1 MNKPAQQYSK
11 DSLLTTEI
19 EQALLLSLTPLMP
32 TSARIDPLRSRVL
45 TQPGLPPA
53 APGFHTVR
61 ATQGTWQTI
70 APLVEIKLLH
80 EDAQGSSLLMRLQA
94 GARLPP
100 HQHAANEECLMLE
113 GEGTIGDIHLRAGD
127 FHLAHKGQL
136 HGETYSAT
144 GALLFIRTAA

>member
-32 TSARIDPLRSRVL
+32 TSARIDSLRTQVL
-45 TQPGLPPA
+45 TQPGLQPA

-113 GEGTIGDIHLRAGD
+113 GEGTIGDIHLCAGD

-136 HGETYSAT
+136 HGETYTTT